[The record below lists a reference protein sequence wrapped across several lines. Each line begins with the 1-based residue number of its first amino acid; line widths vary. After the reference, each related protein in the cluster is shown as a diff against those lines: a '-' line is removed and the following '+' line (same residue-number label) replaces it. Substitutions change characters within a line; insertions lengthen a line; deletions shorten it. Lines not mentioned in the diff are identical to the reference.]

1 MEQRKNKIMQNNL
14 ILLFAILILVIC
26 QMSVTPLS
34 ASASPRNKIN
44 LTKLVLTVGESWQL
58 SISGLDASKVKW
70 SSSKKA
76 VATVNKKGTVTA
88 KIEGSTVISARF
100 FSKKLTCTV
109 SVKKVFY
116 KKGGYITTNKKSN
129 ILIAYFSW
137 SGTSEGIARDIV
149 KQSGA
154 DLFRIEREKAYSSDY
169 ETTAYGEAK
178 TEADTNA
185 RPSIK
190 KPLASISNY
199 DKIIICYPI
208 WWHTAPM
215 TVGTFLESYD
225 WTGKTIYPIS
235 QSASMDS
242 SQYDESIEF
251 IKKNAKNAVVDSG
264 IFSANSKDIQ
274 NYVETIIK

>member
-1 MEQRKNKIMQNNL
+1 M
-14 ILLFAILILVIC
+14 
-26 QMSVTPLS
+26 
-34 ASASPRNKIN
+34 
-44 LTKLVLTVGESWQL
+44 
-58 SISGLDASKVKW
+58 KW
-70 SSSKKA
+70 
-76 VATVNKKGTVTA
+76 
-88 KIEGSTVISARF
+88 
-100 FSKKLTCTV
+100 
-109 SVKKVFY
+109 
-116 KKGGYITTNKKSN
+116 NKKSN